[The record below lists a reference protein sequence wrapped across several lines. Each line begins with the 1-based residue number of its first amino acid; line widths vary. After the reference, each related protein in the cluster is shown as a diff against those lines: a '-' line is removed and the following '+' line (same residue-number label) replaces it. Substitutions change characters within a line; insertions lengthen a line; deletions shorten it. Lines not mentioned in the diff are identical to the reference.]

1 MKFERI
7 YKSLLTETPY
17 FEIGDDVYDLEIER
31 FNTEN
36 GFVKL
41 KQKIQAILS
50 GKVLTDKYG
59 NKIQL
64 QGKEEKQD
72 FEEKLKQDFTLNLFV
87 QKRFN
92 KTLKDLLDFH

>member
-1 MKFERI
+1 MKFETI

-17 FEIGDDVYDLEIER
+17 FEIGDDMYDLEIER

-41 KQKIQAILS
+41 KQKIRAILS